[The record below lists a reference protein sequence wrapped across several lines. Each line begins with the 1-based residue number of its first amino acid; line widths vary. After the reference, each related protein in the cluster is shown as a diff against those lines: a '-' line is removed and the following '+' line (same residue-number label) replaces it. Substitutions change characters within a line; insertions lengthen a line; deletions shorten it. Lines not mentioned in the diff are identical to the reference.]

1 MVQET
6 RKAFLPEKHR
16 CLGIFPRNDRRWRIG
31 AGHEMLLKLA
41 EELPLHASAEEVWKL
56 LRDTPRLTS
65 LLPGV
70 ENVARLNEDGKE
82 VYAARVNEKIGPFKI
97 TMNLNVCITE
107 TVEPSFLKA
116 TLKGA
121 DSMGLNRMTGS
132 MQVALSPGLS
142 GTQMHFEASIEVL
155 GKLATL
161 GAVPIRRRTTQ
172 VFAEFAK
179 NIQGQF
185 APEMGSTS
193 NSSD

>member
-1 MVQET
+1 MIQLVCDGT
-6 RKAFLPEKHR
+6 AHDTLPLQPHPGTSGDGK
-16 CLGIFPRNDRRWRIG
+16 IV
-31 AGHEMLLKLA
+31 AGHTMLLKLA
-41 EELPLHASAEEVWKL
+41 EDLPLSASIEEVWRL
-56 LRDTPRLTS
+56 LRDTSRLTS

-70 ENVARLNEDGKE
+70 DSVAPLQEEGKE
-82 VYAARVNEKIGPFKI
+82 AYTAKVSEKIGPFKI
-97 TMNLNVCITE
+97 TMSLEVRVTE
-107 TVEPSFLKA
+107 AVEPSLLKA

-132 MQVALSPGLS
+132 LQVALRPASP
-142 GTQMHFEASIEVL
+142 GTQMHFEASVEIL

-185 APEMGSTS
+185 EARADSA
-193 NSSD
+193 